1 METLE
6 MYRILGLNP
15 SAGEK
20 EIKESYRKL
29 VKKYHPDLNKKTSST
44 EELEKI
50 INAYESILR
59 NKKKLINFPIKSAA
73 ESYRRKGGGLEGKSI
88 FALGDLAVNGNLST
102 IRAFAVKSLG
112 FSGKKTAYAF
122 IRKALYDKD
131 RYVVKTAVDAVANL
145 GIQQSVGE
153 LASLFSRGK
162 ADIKLAVLDAAEKM
176 NMFDKFG
183 SLIAEAMKSP
193 NAVVRMKARRLYV
206 KAAEANRKTGAGA

>member
-1 METLE
+1 

-15 SAGEK
+15 TAGEK

-29 VKKYHPDLNKKTSST
+29 VKKYHPDLNKKTSNT

-59 NKKKLINFPIKSAA
+59 NKKRLIQFPIKSAA
-73 ESYRRKGGGLEGKSI
+73 ESYRRKGSGLEGKSI
-88 FALGDLAVNGNLST
+88 FALGDLAVNGNLPT

-131 RYVVKTAVDAVANL
+131 RYVVKMAVDAVANL

-153 LASLFSRGK
+153 LASLFSRGR
-162 ADIKLAVLDAAEKM
+162 ADIKLAVLDAVEKM
-176 NMFDKFG
+176 NMYDKFG
-183 SLIAEAMKSP
+183 SLIAEAMKNP
-193 NAVVRMKARRLYV
+193 NAVVRMKARRLYT
-206 KAAEANRKTGAGA
+206 KAAETNRKTGAGA